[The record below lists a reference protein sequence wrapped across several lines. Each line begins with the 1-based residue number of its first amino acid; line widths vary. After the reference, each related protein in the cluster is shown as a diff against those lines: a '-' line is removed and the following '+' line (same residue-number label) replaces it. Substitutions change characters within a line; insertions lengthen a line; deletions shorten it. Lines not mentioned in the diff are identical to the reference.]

1 MAWWGRDDDDY
12 SLSPKSRRTN
22 TEADFQVSFREWNSS
37 TLLFLGVVLGG
48 ALLIAVVCAPRLGA
62 SSGYAL
68 THSMVGEKFFT
79 HWSFFDGPDPTHGVV
94 EFVTFE
100 EADRRGMV
108 SAAFDRVFIGTEATE
123 VLSGTQG
130 RKSVRIESNEW
141 FEDGLFILDV
151 DHAPIACGAWPAFW
165 MYGEDSQHAWPRWGE
180 YDILEAVH
188 NQTFATTTL
197 HTRNNCDQAEVN
209 KDLDFKGNWVNG
221 QWGQEA
227 KNCFIQAKGE
237 FENQGCGQKQPAGS
251 WGRHLNQ
258 AGGGTWV
265 AEWDPQNRDIRTW
278 FFQRGEEPADLLSKK
293 PRPETWGVPTSFFT
307 LRSKFCSPEHFKRMR
322 LVFDITFCGD
332 YGTPTMKTNCP
343 YAGNCDAYVRNN
355 PHVFSEAFWS
365 IRALD
370 VYRRPQERHGVIS
383 APLGAYYEV
392 LGEQEGSGW
401 IFFGLIFTVLGL
413 TGCVTVFYILSQK
426 AADDNKSLID
436 TQIDGL
442 STCAV
447 KMEDLKQMELV
458 VPDQIQSCT
467 DVNLESLREGEV
479 QLRSRLFGD
488 GYERVSQGAGRA
500 GAQSRG
506 EALAYPQRGQAS
518 QSQQGGLLGGGGLF
532 SVFRANPSS
541 ENLGQSPTRS
551 PQGAN
556 YPMRTNPQPQ
566 SAWSWWGAPSQPVQ
580 SQPSVTGRTISSSSS
595 QQPVCFWPQGQAG
608 QLARAQTPPM
618 GPGWNRA
625 ASPAH
630 SRSPSQ
636 QGWSLPPTIQ
646 AIGQGF
652 QRSWPM
658 GT

>member
-1 MAWWGRDDDDY
+1 MLTMRPLPAARGRR
-12 SLSPKSRRTN
+12 SGCTGRTR
-22 TEADFQVSFREWNSS
+22 Q
-37 TLLFLGVVLGG
+37 
-48 ALLIAVVCAPRLGA
+48 
-62 SSGYAL
+62 
-68 THSMVGEKFFT
+68 
-79 HWSFFDGPDPTHGVV
+79 
-94 EFVTFE
+94 
-100 EADRRGMV
+100 
-108 SAAFDRVFIGTEATE
+108 
-123 VLSGTQG
+123 
-130 RKSVRIESNEW
+130 
-141 FEDGLFILDV
+141 
-151 DHAPIACGAWPAFW
+151 
-165 MYGEDSQHAWPRWGE
+165 AWPRWGE

-479 QLRSRLFGD
+479 QLRSGVGSSAMATSESRRAPAVPVRSHEAKLWPTPNAVRRVRANKGASWEEGACFLSLGRTRPARTWVRAPR
-488 GYERVSQGAGRA
+488 GAHRGRTTPCGLTHSPRALGAGGVPPVSQC
-500 GAQSRG
+500 S
-506 EALAYPQRGQAS
+506 
-518 QSQQGGLLGGGGLF
+518 
-532 SVFRANPSS
+532 
-541 ENLGQSPTRS
+541 
-551 PQGAN
+551 
-556 YPMRTNPQPQ
+556 
-566 SAWSWWGAPSQPVQ
+566 
-580 SQPSVTGRTISSSSS
+580 
-595 QQPVCFWPQGQAG
+595 
-608 QLARAQTPPM
+608 
-618 GPGWNRA
+618 
-625 ASPAH
+625 H
-630 SRSPSQ
+630 SLQ
-636 QGWSLPPTIQ
+636 
-646 AIGQGF
+646 
-652 QRSWPM
+652 
-658 GT
+658 